1 MPGIGA
7 SVERLCTRFTH
18 RVHFGQLVAFLG
30 LLTPPST
37 NTAHDIK
44 SGEAREGVTVSGR
57 ERERERERESERARE
72 RARERERETHT
83 IRGRDCTRNE
93 NSIESE
99 TSLLTY

>member
-1 MPGIGA
+1 M
-7 SVERLCTRFTH
+7 CTRFTH

-57 ERERERERESERARE
+57 ERERERESERARE
-72 RARERERETHT
+72 RGARARERETHT
-83 IRGRDCTRNE
+83 Q
-93 NSIESE
+93 SE
-99 TSLLTY
+99 GEIVPGTKIA